1 MVTKGFTPQDATP
14 HRFALLRGARRSI
27 FLGGSDDT
35 GLILSESIT
44 LDSIT
49 NANELV
55 SVIQH
60 LPENTTLVKVFGD
73 ES

>member
-1 MVTKGFTPQDATP
+1 MQN
-14 HRFALLRGARRSI
+14 LRCAKKENESARRSI

-73 ES
+73 GGL